1 MAYYHDHQVPN
12 NVGLLNSLFNVVMI
26 AGLLGF
32 AILAAYI
39 VG

>member
-12 NVGLLNSLFNVVMI
+12 DAGLLNSIFMVAVV

-32 AILAAYI
+32 ALLSAYV

>member
-1 MAYYHDHQVPN
+1 MAYYHEHQATN
-12 NVGLLNSLFNVVMI
+12 NVGLLNSLFNVAMV

-32 AILAAYI
+32 AILAAFN